1 MCDTNR
7 YTKIRCVSLNR
18 PRKSDDGGGGK
29 LRVGWLARSLREKN
43 RGCCFVLNVR
53 APYVSTGW
61 THARVRKL
69 EATANCKLTAWYR
82 YLPDNSQ
89 RDKGMIRASI
99 TAAVT
104 ATIVAVSLSSLC
116 VADGFIFQHQS
127 LVATHAPSSRPYER
141 HHHST
146 SLSAKA
152 SAKKGKS
159 KKGGGGF
166 GAGFGS
172 KTSADNTQGKVR
184 SVSGYTGSGT
194 KPLRVAAN
202 TFDAIRKKYGKE
214 ACSDIY
220 VRTLVNDSNTF
231 WFVGK
236 LARRTDP
243 EDPDMRGESIPTEME
258 AALSQKRLIFE
269 YAKKLRPQNLD
280 GPYAK
285 DLELWLAP
293 PDSEMDV
300 VQNKVSLTKVA
311 GSTKDISDSFSV
323 ADVGYNPEIYVGD
336 EVKEGGLRVTRD
348 DEGHPVKPVF
358 EINN

>member
-1 MCDTNR
+1 MQ
-7 YTKIRCVSLNR
+7 
-18 PRKSDDGGGGK
+18 
-29 LRVGWLARSLREKN
+29 
-43 RGCCFVLNVR
+43 
-53 APYVSTGW
+53 
-61 THARVRKL
+61 
-69 EATANCKLTAWYR
+69 TAWYR
-82 YLPDNSQ
+82 YLRNNSQ
-89 RDKGMIRASI
+89 RDKGMMRASI

-116 VADGFIFQHQS
+116 VVDGFTAQYQS
-127 LVATHAPSSRPYER
+127 LILTHAPSSRPYER

-159 KKGGGGF
+159 KKGSGGF

-172 KTSADNTQGKVR
+172 KASADNTQGKVR

-236 LARRTDP
+236 LARRTDL
-243 EDPDMRGESIPTEME
+243 EDPEMRGESIPTEME

-348 DEGHPVKPVF
+348 DEGNPVKPVF

>member
-1 MCDTNR
+1 M
-7 YTKIRCVSLNR
+7 
-18 PRKSDDGGGGK
+18 
-29 LRVGWLARSLREKN
+29 
-43 RGCCFVLNVR
+43 
-53 APYVSTGW
+53 
-61 THARVRKL
+61 
-69 EATANCKLTAWYR
+69 
-82 YLPDNSQ
+82 
-89 RDKGMIRASI
+89 RASF

-104 ATIVAVSLSSLC
+104 ATIVAVFLSSLC
-116 VADGFIFQHQS
+116 VVDGFVFQHHS
-127 LVATHAPSSRPYER
+127 LVARHAPSA
-141 HHHST
+141 HAVT
-146 SLSAKA
+146 SLPAKA

-159 KKGGGGF
+159 KKGSGGF

-243 EDPDMRGESIPTEME
+243 EDPEMRGESIPTEME